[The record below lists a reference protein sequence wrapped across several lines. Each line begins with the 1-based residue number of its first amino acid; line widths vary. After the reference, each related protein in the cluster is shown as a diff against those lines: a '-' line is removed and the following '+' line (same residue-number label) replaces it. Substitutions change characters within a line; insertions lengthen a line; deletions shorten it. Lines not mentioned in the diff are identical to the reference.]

1 MRVSNSCNGNK
12 LVSQAAGL
20 RQSHLRKTA
29 SRLLALQMKRPLL
42 ALLVLFSLCALAHGQ
57 SLARRD
63 RDDNQI
69 IEDATADQVLAARAI
84 FLLKRL
90 DDDVIVYRSL
100 GQFEESGK
108 LARVSLDD
116 FKTNL
121 REVSVEVDAITLRLP
136 AGPLKSDI
144 SNALASYNDGAFWW
158 QKVYQPRV
166 VNVSSLAPETTI
178 TSADAFLQ
186 ANIPYTVAI
195 QWRQAN
201 RFLQRA
207 ARRALSQ

>member
-1 MRVSNSCNGNK
+1 
-12 LVSQAAGL
+12 
-20 RQSHLRKTA
+20 
-29 SRLLALQMKRPLL
+29 MKRPLL
-42 ALLVLFSLCALAHGQ
+42 ALLILICLCALAQGQ

-63 RDDNQI
+63 RDDNQV

-84 FLLKRL
+84 FFLKRL

-100 GQFEESGK
+100 GEFEESGK

-116 FKTNL
+116 FRTDL
-121 REVSVEVDAITLRLP
+121 REVSVEVNAITLRLP
-136 AGPLKSDI
+136 DSPLKSDI
-144 SNALASYNDGAFWW
+144 SNALASYRDGAFWW

-166 VNVSSLAPETTI
+166 INVSSLAPETTV
-178 TSADAFLQ
+178 TSGDAFLQ

-207 ARRALSQ
+207 SRRTLSR

>member
-1 MRVSNSCNGNK
+1 
-12 LVSQAAGL
+12 
-20 RQSHLRKTA
+20 
-29 SRLLALQMKRPLL
+29 MKRPLL

-100 GQFEESGK
+100 GEFEDSGK

-116 FKTNL
+116 FQSDL
-121 REVSVEVDAITLRLP
+121 REVSVEVKAITLHLP
-136 AGPLKSDI
+136 DSPLKSDI
-144 SNALASYNDGAFWW
+144 KNSLASYNDGAYWW

-166 VNVSSLAPETTI
+166 INVSSLAPER
-178 TSADAFLQ
+178 TSTAADAFLQ

-207 ARRALSQ
+207 ARRTLSR